1 MLLLS
6 TLILSS
12 YIIIVVMLECDRGLR
27 MVINITC
34 LKIPGS
40 GFISAA
46 FEYPSITNKEMI
58 QYTSVLITQAPI
70 RVCLDGTIIDSRTIL
85 VTMYYCG

>member
-1 MLLLS
+1 M
-6 TLILSS
+6 
-12 YIIIVVMLECDRGLR
+12 VMLGFDWGLR

-40 GFISAA
+40 GFIFAA
-46 FEYPSITNKEMI
+46 FEYPSMTNKDII
-58 QYTSVLITQAPI
+58 QYTIVLFTQAPI

-85 VTMYYCG
+85 VTMYYCGYVWV